1 MLLGRTGRGCLQRRR
16 AGKRRNGPSEG
27 GYRTQPRVLH
37 TPFVEEWNQR
47 QDEVE
52 REAQRLSNDLI
63 TAIHQGRAHELVP
76 FSGQTAG
83 MIHEIM
89 PAGEIVRRMVA
100 EAEETLQG
108 ATELLS

>member
-1 MLLGRTGRGCLQRRR
+1 
-16 AGKRRNGPSEG
+16 
-27 GYRTQPRVLH
+27 VLH